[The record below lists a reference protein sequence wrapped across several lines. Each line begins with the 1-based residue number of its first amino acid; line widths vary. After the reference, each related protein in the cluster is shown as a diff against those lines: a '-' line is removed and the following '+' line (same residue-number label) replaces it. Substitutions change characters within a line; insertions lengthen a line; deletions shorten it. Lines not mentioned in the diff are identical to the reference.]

1 MANDA
6 LGPREKAFVEAAA
19 KGIPRVKAALVAGYG
34 PSYGGAATQASRL
47 MKNEKIIN
55 SMNAAIERRVDK
67 ARGLADT
74 IAAAKREIGRAVAQH
89 VNAETLASPE
99 LALGGLKT
107 LLEIEL
113 KHREVLALGGESDTD
128 REDALSIVDRYFARV
143 LTIGLRARDQAQLER
158 ACAVARRLRR

>member
-1 MANDA
+1 MAET
-6 LGPREKAFVEAAA
+6 LRTKEKLFVEELANG
-19 KGIPRVKAALVAGYG
+19 KNGTQAALAAGYG
-34 PSYGGAATQASRL
+34 RTYGSAATIASRKL
-47 MKNEKIIN
+47 SEVEIVK
-55 SMNAAIERRVDK
+55 ARDRAIERRVDK

-113 KHREVLALGGESDTD
+113 KHREVLALGGESDVD